1 MRKLIS
7 KISVGLI
14 FLMFGFVI
22 ITQLNTIDKQ
32 NVGVAKKDDTSPE
45 ILVENEQ
52 LKKEKEELQKKI
64 EELSKKAEEYENAAV
79 SNTESEKV
87 AEELKKTRLRAGLT
101 DVEGPGLVIYI
112 NPKTSIY
119 NTKPQAYSV
128 RDLDLLNLVNELYA
142 AGAEAISINDI
153 RLTGNGGIRTA
164 ATTNIYVNNER
175 ISAQSQIVVKAIG
188 DRTVLESTMKFAGV
202 ITDELNANCDVI
214 YEGKD
219 SIVINKSNS
228 VIEFQHIKEVK
239 DK

>member
-1 MRKLIS
+1 MKKLIA

-32 NVGVAKKDDTSPE
+32 NVGVAKKDETSPE

-79 SNTESEKV
+79 SNTESEKI

-101 DVEGPGLVIYI
+101 DVEGPGLVVYI

-128 RDLDLLNLVNELYA
+128 RDIDLLNLVNELFA
-142 AGAEAISINDI
+142 AGAEAVSINDI

-188 DRTVLESTMKFAGV
+188 NKSVLESTMRFAGV
-202 ITDELNANCDVI
+202 ITDELNTNCDVI

-219 SIVINKSNS
+219 SLVINKSNS
-228 VIEFQHIKEVK
+228 VVEYEHIKEVK